1 MNGLDYDYDD
11 TFVTSAVWP
20 DDIKDLAMNFWDEWH
35 FEDKPINPNGEYI

>member
-20 DDIKDLAMNFWDEWH
+20 DDIKDLAMNFWV
-35 FEDKPINPNGEYI
+35 I